1 MSKLDYYIHDE
12 ADALRLQ
19 RKGRRGDLTHIRNPA
34 APLVLRWV
42 TGEIEGDLAGPG
54 VASLEQAWKTA
65 KSVLDGSK
73 LVIDLVSAS
82 EADEYL
88 KRLHRTA
95 TGRDRAGHRSSKGD
109 TSV

>member
-19 RKGRRGDLTHIRNPA
+19 
-34 APLVLRWV
+34 
-42 TGEIEGDLAGPG
+42 IEGDPAGPD

-65 KSVLDGSK
+65 KSVLDGRK
-73 LVIDLVSAS
+73 LVIDLAAC

-88 KRLHRTA
+88 KLLHRTA
-95 TGRDRAGHRSSKGD
+95 TGRDRARHRSSKGD